1 MLKLGFT
8 TTTFEWR
15 GPAPFMFAKV
25 PDKQAQQIKEISK
38 MLTYGWGVI
47 PCTVTIG
54 KTTEKTSLFPKDG
67 GYLVPIKVALSKPE
81 GLAIGQNIKITL
93 SFEA

>member
-1 MLKLGFT
+1 
-8 TTTFEWR
+8 
-15 GPAPFMFAKV
+15 MFAKV
-25 PDKQAQQIKEISK
+25 PDHEAQQIKEISK

>member
-1 MLKLGFT
+1 
-8 TTTFEWR
+8 
-15 GPAPFMFAKV
+15 MFAKV
-25 PDKQAQQIKEISK
+25 PEREAQQIKEVSK

-54 KTTEKTSLFPKDG
+54 TTSVTTSLFPKDG

-81 GLAIGQNIKITL
+81 QIAFGQKIEIQL
-93 SFEA
+93 EFNV

>member
-1 MLKLGFT
+1 
-8 TTTFEWR
+8 
-15 GPAPFMFAKV
+15 MFAKV
-25 PDKQAQQIKEISK
+25 PDNEAQQIKEISK

-47 PCTVTIG
+47 PCMVTIG

>member
-1 MLKLGFT
+1 
-8 TTTFEWR
+8 
-15 GPAPFMFAKV
+15 MFAKV
-25 PDKQAQQIKEISK
+25 PDKQAEQIKEVSE

-54 KTTEKTSLFPKDG
+54 KTSATTSLFPKDG

-81 GLAIGQNIKITL
+81 NIGLGQSVKIQLEFNT
-93 SFEA
+93 

>member
-1 MLKLGFT
+1 
-8 TTTFEWR
+8 
-15 GPAPFMFAKV
+15 MFAKV
-25 PDKQAQQIKEISK
+25 PDKQAEQIKEISK

-54 KTTEKTSLFPKDG
+54 KTSATTSLFPKDG

-81 GLAIGQNIKITL
+81 RIELGQTLKIEL
-93 SFEA
+93 KFGV

>member
-1 MLKLGFT
+1 
-8 TTTFEWR
+8 
-15 GPAPFMFAKV
+15 MFAKV
-25 PDKQAQQIKEISK
+25 PDREAGQIKEISK

-54 KTTEKTSLFPKDG
+54 KTSTTTSLFPKDG

-81 GLAIGQNIKITL
+81 SVTYGQQIKITL
-93 SFEA
+93 TFNT

>member
-1 MLKLGFT
+1 
-8 TTTFEWR
+8 
-15 GPAPFMFAKV
+15 MFAKV
-25 PDKQAQQIKEISK
+25 PDKEAQQLKEVSK

-54 KTTEKTSLFPKDG
+54 KTSATTSLFPKDG

-81 GLAIGQNIKITL
+81 NIGLGQSVKIQLDFNT
-93 SFEA
+93 

>member
-1 MLKLGFT
+1 
-8 TTTFEWR
+8 
-15 GPAPFMFAKV
+15 MFAKV
-25 PDKQAQQIKEISK
+25 PDQEAQQIKEVSK

-54 KTTEKTSLFPKDG
+54 KTSATTSLFPKDG

-81 GLAIGQNIKITL
+81 SVNYGQQIKITL
-93 SFEA
+93 TFNT

>member
-1 MLKLGFT
+1 
-8 TTTFEWR
+8 
-15 GPAPFMFAKV
+15 MFAKI
-25 PDKQAQQIKEISK
+25 PDKQAEQIKEISK

-54 KTTEKTSLFPKDG
+54 KTSATTSLFPKDG

-81 GLAIGQNIKITL
+81 QIAFGQSVKITL
-93 SFEA
+93 EMAV

>member
-1 MLKLGFT
+1 
-8 TTTFEWR
+8 
-15 GPAPFMFAKV
+15 MFAKV
-25 PDKQAQQIKEISK
+25 PDREAEQIKEISK

-54 KTTEKTSLFPKDG
+54 KTSTTTSLFPKDG

-81 GLAIGQNIKITL
+81 SVTYGQQIKITL
-93 SFEA
+93 TFNT

>member
-1 MLKLGFT
+1 
-8 TTTFEWR
+8 
-15 GPAPFMFAKV
+15 MFAKV
-25 PDKQAQQIKEISK
+25 PDKQAEQIKEISK

-54 KTTEKTSLFPKDG
+54 KTSATTSLFPKDG

-81 GLAIGQNIKITL
+81 GVSFGHSVQINIFL
-93 SFEA
+93 NV

>member
-1 MLKLGFT
+1 
-8 TTTFEWR
+8 
-15 GPAPFMFAKV
+15 MFAKV
-25 PDKQAQQIKEISK
+25 PDKEAQQIKEISK

-54 KTTEKTSLFPKDG
+54 NTSATTSLFPKDG

-81 GLAIGQNIKITL
+81 KIELGQTLKIEL
-93 SFEA
+93 EFGV